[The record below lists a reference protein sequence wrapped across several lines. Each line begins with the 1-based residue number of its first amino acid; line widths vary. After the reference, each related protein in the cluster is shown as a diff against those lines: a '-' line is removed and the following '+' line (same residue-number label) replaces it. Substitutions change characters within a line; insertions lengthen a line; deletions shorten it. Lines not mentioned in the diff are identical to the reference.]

1 VRGREDFQYAIFR
14 VVPHVERGECLNAG
28 VVLFSRRL
36 GFLGAKTGLDE
47 AALAAMAPDCD
58 PVEGGGGVG
67 RLGRGA
73 PACDPFGVRHHLDTL
88 ERVAAGASD
97 GGPIAALDASERFHW
112 LTAPSSTTVQSSA
125 VHTGLTSDPAG
136 ELEHLFER
144 LVSR

>member
-1 VRGREDFQYAIFR
+1 VPAREDFQYAIVR

-28 VVLFSRRL
+28 VVLFCRRL
-36 GFLGAKTGLDE
+36 GFLGAKTELDE
-47 AALAAMAPDCD
+47 AALAALAPGCEAED
-58 PVEGGGGVG
+58 
-67 RLGRGA
+67 
-73 PACDPFGVRHHLDTL
+73 VRAHLATL

-97 GGPIAALDASERFHW
+97 GGPIAALPPSERFHW
-112 LTAPSSTTVQSSA
+112 LTAPSSTIVRSSA